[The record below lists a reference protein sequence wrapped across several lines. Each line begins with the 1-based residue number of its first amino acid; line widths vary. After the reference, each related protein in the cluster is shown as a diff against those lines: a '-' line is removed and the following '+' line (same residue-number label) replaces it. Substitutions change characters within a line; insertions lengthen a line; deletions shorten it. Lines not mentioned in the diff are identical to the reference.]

1 MFNPL
6 AKDPNSLADDELQE
20 TISGLQKKYLSASRI
35 PNQSVL
41 FQLQNSLTM
50 YSEEQ
55 RKRSNDK
62 LREQQTQ
69 SKDDGKDLGELINVQ

>member
-6 AKDPNSLADDELQE
+6 AQYPNSLSDDELQE
-20 TISGLQKKYLSASRI
+20 TISGLQKKYLIASRI
-35 PNQSVL
+35 PNNSVL

>member
-6 AKDPNSLADDELQE
+6 AKDPSSLSDDELQE
-20 TISGLQKKYLSASRI
+20 KINQLQKKYLIASRSRS
-35 PNQSVL
+35 QSVL
-41 FQLQNSLTM
+41 FQLQNSITM

-62 LREQQTQ
+62 LREQQQ
-69 SKDDGKDLGELINVQ
+69 QNKEDGKDLGDLINVQ

>member
-6 AKDPNSLADDELQE
+6 AKDPSTLSDDELQE
-20 TISGLQKKYLSASRI
+20 KINSLQKKYLTAARF

-41 FQLQNSLTM
+41 LQLQNTITM

-62 LREQQTQ
+62 MRELQQQ
-69 SKDDGKDLGELINVQ
+69 SKKDGEDLDGLINVQ

>member
-6 AKDPNSLADDELQE
+6 AKDPSSLSDDALQE
-20 TISGLQKKYLSASRI
+20 KINQLQKKYLIASRS
-35 PNQSVL
+35 PSQSVL
-41 FQLQNSLTM
+41 FQLQNSITM

-62 LREQQTQ
+62 LREQQQ
-69 SKDDGKDLGELINVQ
+69 QNKEDGKDLGDLINVQ

>member
-6 AKDPNSLADDELQE
+6 AKDPAILSDDDLQT
-20 TISGLQKKYLSASRI
+20 TISDLQKKYLIASRS

-41 FQLQNSLTM
+41 FQIQNSITM

-62 LREQQTQ
+62 LREQQKQ
-69 SKDDGKDLGELINVQ
+69 NNEDGKDLGDLINVQ

>member
-1 MFNPL
+1 
-6 AKDPNSLADDELQE
+6 
-20 TISGLQKKYLSASRI
+20 
-35 PNQSVL
+35 
-41 FQLQNSLTM
+41 M

>member
-1 MFNPL
+1 MMNLFL
-6 AKDPNSLADDELQE
+6 R
-20 TISGLQKKYLSASRI
+20 LQKKYLIASRI

>member
-6 AKDPNSLADDELQE
+6 AKDPAILSDDDLQT
-20 TISGLQKKYLSASRI
+20 TISNLQKKYLIASRS

-41 FQLQNSLTM
+41 FQIQNSITM

-62 LREQQTQ
+62 LREQQKQ
-69 SKDDGKDLGELINVQ
+69 NNEDGKDLGDLINVQ

>member
-6 AKDPNSLADDELQE
+6 AKDPKSLSDDELQE
-20 TISGLQKKYLSASRI
+20 KITSLQKKYLTAARF

-41 FQLQNSLTM
+41 LQLQNSITM

-62 LREQQTQ
+62 LREQQQQ
-69 SKDDGKDLGELINVQ
+69 SKQDGEDLDGLINVQ

>member
-6 AKDPNSLADDELQE
+6 AKDPAILSDDDLQT
-20 TISGLQKKYLSASRI
+20 TISNLQKKYLIASRS

-41 FQLQNSLTM
+41 FQIQNSITM

-62 LREQQTQ
+62 LREQQKK
-69 SKDDGKDLGELINVQ
+69 SNEDGKDLGDLINVQ

>member
-1 MFNPL
+1 MFTPL
-6 AKDPNSLADDELQE
+6 AKDPNSLSDDELQE
-20 TISGLQKKYLSASRI
+20 TISGLQKKYLIASRI

-55 RKRSNDK
+55 RKRSSDK

>member
-1 MFNPL
+1 MINFKKPFQVY
-6 AKDPNSLADDELQE
+6 K
-20 TISGLQKKYLSASRI
+20 KKYLIASRT

-55 RKRSNDK
+55 RKRSSDK
-62 LREQQTQ
+62 LREQQ
-69 SKDDGKDLGELINVQ
+69 SKDDGNNLGELINVQ

>member
-6 AKDPNSLADDELQE
+6 AKDPNSLSDDELQE
-20 TISGLQKKYLSASRI
+20 TISGLQKKYLIASRI

-55 RKRSNDK
+55 RKRSSDK
-62 LREQQTQ
+62 LREKQTQ

>member
-6 AKDPNSLADDELQE
+6 AKDPNSLSDDELQE
-20 TISGLQKKYLSASRI
+20 IISGLQKKYLIASRI

-55 RKRSNDK
+55 RKRSSDK

>member
-1 MFNPL
+1 MNLFPR
-6 AKDPNSLADDELQE
+6 
-20 TISGLQKKYLSASRI
+20 LQKKYLIASRT

-55 RKRSNDK
+55 RKRSSDK
-62 LREQQTQ
+62 LREQQ
-69 SKDDGKDLGELINVQ
+69 SKDDGNNLGELINVQ

>member
-6 AKDPNSLADDELQE
+6 AKDPNSLSDDQLQE
-20 TISGLQKKYLSASRI
+20 TISGLQKKYLIASRT

-55 RKRSNDK
+55 RKRSSDK
-62 LREQQTQ
+62 LREQQ
-69 SKDDGKDLGELINVQ
+69 SKDDGNNLGELINVQ

>member
-1 MFNPL
+1 MNLFPR
-6 AKDPNSLADDELQE
+6 
-20 TISGLQKKYLSASRI
+20 LQKKYLIASRI

>member
-1 MFNPL
+1 ML
-6 AKDPNSLADDELQE
+6 ISLSDDELQE
-20 TISGLQKKYLSASRI
+20 TISGLQKKYLIASRI

>member
-6 AKDPNSLADDELQE
+6 AKDPSSLSDDELQE
-20 TISGLQKKYLSASRI
+20 KINQLQKKYLIASRS
-35 PNQSVL
+35 PSQSVL
-41 FQLQNSLTM
+41 FQLQNTITM

-62 LREQQTQ
+62 LRQQQ
-69 SKDDGKDLGELINVQ
+69 QQNKEDGKDLGDLINVQ

>member
-1 MFNPL
+1 M
-6 AKDPNSLADDELQE
+6 
-20 TISGLQKKYLSASRI
+20 ISNNLKILIASRI

>member
-6 AKDPNSLADDELQE
+6 AKDPNSLSDDELQE
-20 TISGLQKKYLSASRI
+20 TISGLQKKYLIASRT

-55 RKRSNDK
+55 RKRSSDK
-62 LREQQTQ
+62 LREQQ
-69 SKDDGKDLGELINVQ
+69 SKDDGNNLGELINVQ

>member
-6 AKDPNSLADDELQE
+6 VKDPNSLSDDELQE
-20 TISGLQKKYLSASRI
+20 TISGLQKKYLIASRV

-55 RKRSNDK
+55 RKRSSDK
-62 LREQQTQ
+62 LREQQ
-69 SKDDGKDLGELINVQ
+69 SKDDGNNLGELINVQ